1 MYGLLFKLLLS
12 LALRQQLVSSS
23 VSSIWNPA
31 NFPNPTVDIEKC
43 GRKGVRS
50 WICDP
55 DGVLSYNSANVV
67 EGTLR
72 EIAAAADPFSSSG
85 CSRIS
90 PDAVKGYQASR
101 SARLLTSSFATL
113 PI

>member
-1 MYGLLFKLLLS
+1 MIRAAHLYGLLFKVLLF
-12 LALRQQLVSSS
+12 LALRERFVSSS
-23 VSSIWNPA
+23 VSAIWTPS
-31 NFPNPTVDIEKC
+31 NFPNPTVDVGQC

-72 EIAAAADPFSSSG
+72 EIAAASDPFSSSG
-85 CSRIS
+85 CSRLS
-90 PDAVKGYQASR
+90 PDAVKGYQAS
-101 SARLLTSSFATL
+101 FEG
-113 PI
+113 